1 MSAQDRVA
9 ADRTRYREW
18 ARYAREHGDSPAI
31 AAATVVLLRNS
42 NDGIETLMLR
52 KNSRIAFGGMWVF
65 PGGRIDDADRIAGNG
80 EALDDVAA
88 ARNAAAREAHEEA
101 EIDVDPDS
109 MVIFAHW
116 IPPPIAPKRYATWFF
131 AARVNDGRHDDGDV
145 KIDEGE
151 IVEGEWMTPKVCL
164 ERHHQGQI
172 ELAPPT
178 WVTLA
183 TLRDHRSAEAA
194 LAYLEARP
202 ARHHATRIGNSEQ
215 GPIAMWAG
223 DAGYEANDAALPGPR
238 HRLEMFPDGYRYLDT
253 LDTLDTPDTPD
264 TLDTPDTPDTLDTPD
279 TPDQETVPT
288 S

>member
-1 MSAQDRVA
+1 MSTADRVA
-9 ADRTRYREW
+9 ADRARFREW

-31 AAATVVLLRNS
+31 AAATVVLLRNTDDS
-42 NDGIETLMLR
+42 IETLMLR

-65 PGGRIDDADRIAGNG
+65 PGGRVDDSDRIGVNG
-80 EALDDVAA
+80 SALDDLAA

-116 IPPPIAPKRYATWFF
+116 IPPAIAPKRYATWFF
-131 AARVNDGRHDDGDV
+131 AARVNDRREDEGAV

-151 IVEGEWMTPKVCL
+151 IVEGEWMTPKACL
-164 ERHHQGQI
+164 QRHHGGEI

-183 TLRDHRSAEAA
+183 TLRDHHRAEAA
-194 LAYLEARP
+194 LAHLGARP
-202 ARHHATRIGNSEQ
+202 PRHHATRMGNSEH

-223 DAGYEANDAALPGPR
+223 DGGYEANDVTLPGPR
-238 HRLEMFPDGYRYLDT
+238 HRLEMFPDGYRYVDT
-253 LDTLDTPDTPD
+253 LEQDTPEQDTPEQ
-264 TLDTPDTPDTLDTPD
+264 DTPEQDAETL
-279 TPDQETVPT
+279 
-288 S
+288 